1 MLISILK
8 SAYVKRIACLLAV
21 SVLFMSFKLR
31 ADGVVINAGT
41 SIPLETVST
50 ISSAAITPGQIIDF
64 KVRYDIKVG
73 DKVVIPA
80 GSIAKGQV
88 LRAQKAKGLGKEGFV
103 EIQLKSVKA
112 VDGQDVPLA
121 ASNVFQEGEDKQT
134 LAIVLGV
141 VVCLL
146 FLTMK
151 GKNAEVPAGYE
162 TTGTV
167 AVATTVNVK

>member
-1 MLISILK
+1 MNNKNTQPIKKEEPLCSL
-8 SAYVKRIACLLAV
+8 ALLQEF
-21 SVLFMSFKLR
+21 S
-31 ADGVVINAGT
+31 
-41 SIPLETVST
+41 E
-50 ISSAAITPGQIIDF
+50 
-64 KVRYDIKVG
+64 
-73 DKVVIPA
+73 
-80 GSIAKGQV
+80 
-88 LRAQKAKGLGKEGFV
+88 GKEGFV

-121 ASNVFQEGEDKQT
+121 ASNVFQEGENKET
-134 LAIVLGV
+134 LSIVLGV